1 MRRKSFRQLIN
12 KPVYVGQ
19 FLTVMDLIMS
29 CILTVTL
36 LWFMCVR
43 GSMNLLLASLIAAV
57 LDAVFMLLRVVE
69 REMSGNMEHMSMIL
83 RQKIEAL
90 RNKKW
95 DDPENSDIYQEQI
108 DMLEGE
114 LRRLEEERRKESD
127 DLGDD

>member
-108 DMLEGE
+108 DMLEDE